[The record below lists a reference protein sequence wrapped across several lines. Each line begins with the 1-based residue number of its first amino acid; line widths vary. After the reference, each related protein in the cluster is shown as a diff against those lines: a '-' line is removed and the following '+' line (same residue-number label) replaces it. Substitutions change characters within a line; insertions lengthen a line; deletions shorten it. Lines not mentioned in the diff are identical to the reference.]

1 MKRLLNKAIILA
13 LMALAWTSCSQDEV
27 IVDYE
32 PTTAQESE
40 SDIHISLNL
49 SIPDAIQVTSRD
61 VEELIENFTVLC
73 FDKNDKAL
81 KMLSAPATTF
91 EATGNEAGT
100 LTVKIPNATR
110 VMHVFAN
117 QSFVPFEKGM
127 SEYADELI
135 NLVATSDKMVY
146 WGRIEVPS
154 NLTTSSAVKN
164 WWANESK
171 SISLLRNHAK
181 VEVENE
187 NTDKFTLLGYT
198 VVNTN
203 AFGLAIPYYAKDDV
217 YPYTKTF
224 GVDDWI
230 ATDYIHAVT
239 SNESVSGTDETMQT
253 SGPIYVYET
262 SAEIPASIIIKGYNN
277 SDPDKTPKY
286 WRVAFADEDGNQVDI
301 RRNHHYTVKILGEI
315 LEGDTTF
322 EEAVEST
329 STANSAWMSIA
340 EEVTAVANTQYSLT
354 IQNSTFVVVDGTKS
368 VDFLFWT
375 KQLGAKE
382 GKLEVSWESGQPDA
396 LGNGNLSY
404 RLENAS
410 EGKYKVTVPLARL
423 DENVAKKE
431 GKVVIKYGSGIQ
443 RKVKIVIIPMQ
454 SFEPVS
460 YEPQNPGADNTAPI
474 AELKFTIPE
483 SYPAEMFPF
492 TVRLSTG
499 DFTVR
504 KVEGTSKDISLLFE
518 GDGGYGEDNGI
529 GYKFAYQVTAPG
541 EHSVNLINNGVVQ
554 DYGYVTLEAEQF
566 ESSTIQIGL
575 NRNN

>member
-1 MKRLLNKAIILA
+1 MKRLLNKAIFLA
-13 LMALAWTSCSQDEV
+13 LIALVWTSCSQDEA
-27 IVDYE
+27 IVDFE

-49 SIPDAIQVTSRD
+49 SIPDPIQVTSRD
-61 VEELIENFTVLC
+61 VEELIEGFTVLC

-230 ATDYIHAVT
+230 VTDYIHAVT

-301 RRNHHYTVKILGEI
+301 RRNHRYTVKILGEI
-315 LEGDTTF
+315 LEGYTTF
-322 EEAVEST
+322 TGAVEST
-329 STANSAWMSIA
+329 TTANSAWMSIS

-354 IQNSTFVVVDGTKS
+354 IQNSAFVVVDGTKS

-375 KQLGAKE
+375 KQLGTKE

-423 DENVAKKE
+423 GENVAKRE

-443 RKVKIVIIPMQ
+443 RKVKIVVIPNQ

-460 YEPQNPGADNTAPI
+460 YEPQNPGADITAPI
-474 AELKFTIPE
+474 AVLKFTIPD

-504 KVEGTSKDISLLFE
+504 KVDGASKEISLLFD
-518 GDGGYGEDNGI
+518 GDGGYGDDNGI
-529 GYKFAYQVTAPG
+529 GYKYAYQVTAPG